1 VALTQLFHKP
11 FYRLLRQP
19 SPFSGNWPFYGVGG
33 IPMTHESNEVI
44 SLRNRFRAL
53 KAEMDLVHQAWQTAV
68 REWDFDRQVSLM
80 AHEGNLIRDTSAVM
94 SAFHQLIAQ
103 ELMRT
108 HV

>member
-1 VALTQLFHKP
+1 
-11 FYRLLRQP
+11 
-19 SPFSGNWPFYGVGG
+19 
-33 IPMTHESNEVI
+33 MTHESNEVI

-53 KAEMDLVHQAWQTAV
+53 KAEMDAVHQDWQAAV

-80 AHEGNLIRDTSAVM
+80 AHEGKLIRDTSTVM
-94 SAFHQLIAQ
+94 TAFHQLIAQ